1 MTNFSISS
9 TDSLAGED
17 LQKYLSFPK
26 SVDHQLL
33 VIGNGFDIAC
43 GLRSRFS
50 QFFEGRVAKLEEAKE
65 LEGDQLLLFC
75 RSNGLTSW
83 DMILAER
90 RTIPGGCME
99 ANWCDIESA
108 IARVVR
114 DIVFDSDVEFE
125 PNFDLI
131 TSSSISNYLEDP
143 NGDAHIKRKW
153 DDSNLY
159 ADWLVEE
166 HDEASVRIG
175 RYLKAKYSL
184 DEWNRGLVL
193 GALLMELHALETSF
207 REYLSSALE
216 EDNDYEE
223 KAAELLEKLIS
234 YGLLRSSD
242 KQNETTILDFNY
254 TRPHVPHSV
263 RSEVADFINVHG
275 TLEGEI
281 VFGIDGTD
289 CMDDPALIEFTK
301 TYRLLGLKSTQLHQP
316 VAFKNN
322 LLIGDGGRKT
332 VAIKFYGHSLAEAD
346 YSYFQS
352 IFDMVSLYDSKVRL
366 YFFFS
371 NHRGG
376 VEEEMFMR
384 ITRLLN
390 SYGETM
396 ENKDHG
402 KNLMHKLLLEG
413 RLAVVEI

>member
-1 MTNFSISS
+1 MTNISIPGVGLP
-9 TDSLAGED
+9 TTED
-17 LQKYLSFPK
+17 RLKHALFPK
-26 SVDHQLL
+26 NIDHQLL

-43 GLRSRFS
+43 GLRSQFS
-50 QFFEGRVAKLEEAKE
+50 QFFEGRVTKLEEAKE
-65 LEGDQLLLFC
+65 LEGDGLLSFC
-75 RSNGLTSW
+75 RGNGLTAW
-83 DMILAER
+83 DLILAER
-90 RTIPGGCME
+90 RSVPNGYMGE
-99 ANWCDIESA
+99 NWCDVESA

-114 DIVFDSDVEFE
+114 DICYDSDVDLE
-125 PNFDLI
+125 PDFDLV

-143 NGDAHIKRKW
+143 NGDAHIKGKR
-153 DDSNLY
+153 DDSSLY
-159 ADWLVEE
+159 IGWPIEE
-166 HDEASVRIG
+166 HDETSVRIG
-175 RYLKAKYSL
+175 RYLKAGYSL

-193 GALLMELHALETSF
+193 SALFLELHALETSF

-216 EDNDYEE
+216 EDVDYEE

-234 YGLLRSSD
+234 YGLSRSAD
-242 KQNETTILDFNY
+242 KQKETTILDFNY
-254 TRPHVPHSV
+254 TRPHVPHSI

-275 TLEGEI
+275 TLDGEI

-316 VAFKNN
+316 VAFKSNS
-322 LLIGDGGRKT
+322 LARSGGRET
-332 VAIKFYGHSLAEAD
+332 AAIKFYGHSLAEAD

-352 IFDMVSLYDSKVRL
+352 VFDMVSLYDSKVRL

-371 NHRGG
+371 NYRRG
-376 VEEEMFMR
+376 VEEETFMR
-384 ITRLLN
+384 VTRLLS